1 MRVIFM
7 GTPVFAVPALQRLID
22 ERYDVVAVY
31 SQPPRP
37 SGRGQKLTPSP
48 IHLLANSR
56 GIPVHTPT
64 SLKSDDEQAI
74 FAAYKAD
81 IAVVAAYGMLLPKPI
96 LDAPRL
102 GCINIHPSD
111 LPRWRG
117 AAPIQRTIMAGDTH
131 TACCIMFM
139 EEGLD
144 TGAVL
149 ARCAYP
155 IPAGMT
161 AGELHDV
168 MAMMGANMLPAVI
181 DGLNNAAIQ
190 AMPQSADGVTYA
202 KKLTK
207 DDEQIDWRK
216 PAAEIAA
223 QVRGLAPA
231 PGAATDLGGERVKI
245 LSTEIVS
252 KVMHSIP
259 GQIDLHNG
267 LVISCGDG
275 QGLLINTLK
284 RPGKQAQPTADA
296 LRGWPLHEYII
307 SANSS

>member
-1 MRVIFM
+1 MRLIFM
-7 GTPVFAVPALQRLID
+7 GTPGFAVPALQRLID
-22 ERYDVVAVY
+22 EQYDIAAVY
-31 SQPPRP
+31 TQPPRP

-48 IHLLANSR
+48 IHQLAETH

-64 SLKSDDEQAI
+64 SLKGEDEQKI
-74 FAAYKAD
+74 FADYKAD

-117 AAPIQRTIMAGDTH
+117 AAPLQRTIMAGDTH

-155 IPAGMT
+155 IPENMT
-161 AGELHDV
+161 TGELHDV

-181 DGLNNAAIQ
+181 DGLNNGTLQ
-190 AMPQSADGVTYA
+190 ATPQSAEGVTYA
-202 KKLTK
+202 KKITK
-207 DDEQIDWRK
+207 DDELIDWQK
-216 PAAEIAA
+216 PAAEIHALI
-223 QVRGLAPA
+223 RGLAPS
-231 PGAATDLGGERVKI
+231 PGAATDLGEERVKLLESEVI
-245 LSTEIVS
+245 SQ
-252 KVMHSIP
+252 VMHNPAGSISLA
-259 GQIDLHNG
+259 GGLQIA
-267 LVISCGDG
+267 CGDG
-275 QGLLINTLK
+275 RNLRINLLK
-284 RPGKQAQPTADA
+284 RPGKQAQPSADA
-296 LRGWPLHEYII
+296 LRGWQLQEGII
-307 SANSS
+307 SGNNT